1 MKYLLKLFGNTANLS
16 INRQINQV
24 VWLLLKITRLC
35 KKFHRYKLMKK
46 IQLEVI
52 RIQDKINFRKNNWSC
67 YYLIFMVIRRI
78 NRGKFQKRV
87 IIRKNKR
94 IKKFKNNKFFFLWR
108 LKRMIN
114 SLTIGY
120 ILVAGV
126 LVLKKEQ
133 LNRSFLFKLN
143 KWQFKFQFLR
153 EQF

>member
-1 MKYLLKLFGNTANLS
+1 
-16 INRQINQV
+16 
-24 VWLLLKITRLC
+24 
-35 KKFHRYKLMKK
+35 
-46 IQLEVI
+46 
-52 RIQDKINFRKNNWSC
+52 
-67 YYLIFMVIRRI
+67 
-78 NRGKFQKRV
+78 
-87 IIRKNKR
+87 
-94 IKKFKNNKFFFLWR
+94 
-108 LKRMIN
+108 MIN